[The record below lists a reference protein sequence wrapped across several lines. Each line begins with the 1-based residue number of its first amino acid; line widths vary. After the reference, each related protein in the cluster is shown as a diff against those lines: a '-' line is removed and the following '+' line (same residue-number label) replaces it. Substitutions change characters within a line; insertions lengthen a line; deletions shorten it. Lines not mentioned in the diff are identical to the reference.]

1 MKSSITLTALALTG
15 SVLAEDALYS
25 KRLTKRFV
33 DDDGHYNMCKFWRK
47 SFTVFRDHK
56 LT

>member
-47 SFTVFRDHK
+47 FLTAFIDHK

>member
-25 KRLTKRFV
+25 QRLTKRFV

-47 SFTVFRDHK
+47 CPPMRRDHQ

>member
-15 SVLAEDALYS
+15 SVIADDALYS

-33 DDDGHYNMCKFWRK
+33 DDDGNYNICM
-47 SFTVFRDHK
+47 SYP
-56 LT
+56 LTMRCSDR

>member
-25 KRLTKRFV
+25 QRLTKRFV
-33 DDDGHYNMCKFWRK
+33 DDDGHYNMCKLWRK
-47 SFTVFRDHK
+47 ALPMRRDHQ